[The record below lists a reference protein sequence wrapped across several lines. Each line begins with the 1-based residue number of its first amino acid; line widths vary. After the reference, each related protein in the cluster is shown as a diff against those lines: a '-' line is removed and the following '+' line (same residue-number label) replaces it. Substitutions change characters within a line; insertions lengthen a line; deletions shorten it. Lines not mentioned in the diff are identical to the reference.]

1 VCASEGDLCYPLHNA
16 PNPMTDPKN
25 TEDQE
30 LSLDQLKAAAGGS
43 KYINDAGRQGSL
55 KQTGTSV
62 AFNVMGSGVP
72 VETISCEDGDIRKSN
87 IPSSLQ
93 PANEFI

>member
-1 VCASEGDLCYPLHNA
+1 
-16 PNPMTDPKN
+16 MTDPKN

-30 LSLDQLKAAAGGS
+30 LSLDQLKDAAGGIS
-43 KYINDAGRQGSL
+43 ADARG
-55 KQTGTSV
+55 KTTGTIA

-72 VETISCEDGDIRKSN
+72 VESISEEDGDVRQSN
-87 IPSSLQ
+87 ITSSLQ

>member
-1 VCASEGDLCYPLHNA
+1 
-16 PNPMTDPKN
+16 MTDPKN
-25 TEDQE
+25 TEDQK

-72 VETISCEDGDIRKSN
+72 VEN
-87 IPSSLQ
+87 IKEPQDKINNASDDAGGVVESLRSD
-93 PANEFI
+93 NRF

>member
-1 VCASEGDLCYPLHNA
+1 
-16 PNPMTDPKN
+16 MTDPKN
-25 TEDQE
+25 SEDQE

-72 VETISCEDGDIRKSN
+72 VETFTPEDKQKVVE
-87 IPSSLQ
+87 SLRSD
-93 PANEFI
+93 NRF

>member
-1 VCASEGDLCYPLHNA
+1 
-16 PNPMTDPKN
+16 MTDPKN
-25 TEDQE
+25 TEDQK

-55 KQTGTSV
+55 KQTRTSV

-72 VETISCEDGDIRKSN
+72 VETIKEPQDKINNTSDDAGGVVE
-87 IPSSLQ
+87 SLRSD
-93 PANEFI
+93 NRF